1 MFTWKMA
8 SFRVRF
14 HRIISW
20 LLVAFFLTTVFTG
33 YSMTQNWFKD
43 KYLLSQLHRISEWF
57 FVGLLLYHLI
67 YTMFFTKISS
77 KKLITK
83 LREKRGVEINSLR
96 LIQKVASW
104 GIMITVLLTILSGL
118 NGYVWFANTFGEI
131 IPFSWHRVLD
141 LIMNIFIII
150 HIAIGLKFL
159 TIRKKLRKQWV
170 NYAIATLT
178 ILLLIGAIYLQIP
191 KNNTRFPINPG
202 TPSEEDMVKITI
214 KGIQYEFNPFNVT
227 TTRPDI
233 FKGDQFSMFDVVV
246 HLDEIGKVNL
256 DYHFDTSM
264 NTFVIDSM
272 NGETDWW
279 YRTWYSGGWSE
290 ENAFR
295 MDHYPWKFGTT
306 LSFYQEREEYLK
318 DVHTAFAEEIIRKE
332 NNGGKVIIPQII
344 INGDTIFKTFTDIEI
359 TPHNLRDDIFQNGV
373 ITAIDVIM
381 SLGELGLITY
391 ELQWYDSIGTA
402 TYVRNYWVNGID
414 EDIAAG
420 TCGWVYES
428 GSLAFPGFQGNHIH
442 LPQDSRVINSPEY
455 YKTFWICL

>member
-1 MFTWKMA
+1 MA
-8 SFRVRF
+8 SFRVRL

-20 LLVAFFLTTVFTG
+20 MLVAFFFTTVFTG
-33 YSMTQNWFKD
+33 YSMTQNWFND

-67 YTMFFTKISS
+67 YTMFFTKIRS

-96 LIQKVASW
+96 LIQKIASW
-104 GIMITVLLTILSGL
+104 GIMITVLLIILSGL
-118 NGYVWFANTFGEI
+118 NGYVWYANTFGEI

-141 LIMNIFIII
+141 LVLNIFIII

-191 KNNTRFPINPG
+191 KNHTGIPTNPG
-202 TPSEEDMVKITI
+202 TPSEEGMVKITI
-214 KGIQYEFNPFNVT
+214 EGSQYEFNPLNVT

-233 FKGDQFSMFDVVV
+233 FKGIQFSMFDVIV
-246 HLDEIGKVNL
+246 HLDELGKVNL
-256 DYHFDTSM
+256 DYHFDVSM
-264 NTFVIDSM
+264 NTFVIDSL
-272 NGETDWW
+272 NGKTNWW
-279 YRTWYSGGWSE
+279 YRTWYSGGWPE
-290 ENAFR
+290 KNAFR

-306 LSFYQEREEYLK
+306 LSFYQEREAYLE
-318 DVHTAFAEEIIRKE
+318 DVYTAFAEEIVRKE
-332 NNGGKVIIPQII
+332 NNGGKVIIPEII
-344 INGDTIFKTFTDIEI
+344 INGNTVFKTFTDIEI

-373 ITAIDVIM
+373 ITAIDVII
-381 SLGELGLITY
+381 SLGELGLISY

-402 TYVRNYWVNGID
+402 NYVRNYWVNGIE
-414 EDIAAG
+414 EDLAAG

-428 GSLAFPGFQGNHIH
+428 GSRAFPGFQGNHIH
-442 LPQDSRVINSPEY
+442 LPQDSRVINSAEY